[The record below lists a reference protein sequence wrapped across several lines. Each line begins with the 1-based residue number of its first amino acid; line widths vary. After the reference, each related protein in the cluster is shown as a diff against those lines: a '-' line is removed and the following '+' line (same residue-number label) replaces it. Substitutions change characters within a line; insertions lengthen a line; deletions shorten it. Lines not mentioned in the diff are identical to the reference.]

1 RAVNINAGHN
11 IKLMQSCKK
20 LQDYSTFIGYVRE
33 YSEESEDIRSAIN
46 KAIDRCINEDV
57 LRDILVNQRAE
68 VLEIMFTEYDME
80 KHMKVVRKDGYDE
93 GFDDGYDNGR
103 NDGFNEGHNAGF
115 NEGHDNGF
123 NDCLSEIITAMSK
136 DGRTLEEISDITK
149 VNIDVVNKF
158 LHQ

>member
-1 RAVNINAGHN
+1 VNINAGHN

-80 KHMKVVRKDGYDE
+80 KHMKVVRKDGYDDGFNDGRNE
-93 GFDDGYDNGR
+93 GFSEGHNS
-103 NDGFNEGHNAGF
+103 GFNEGIAQ
-115 NEGHDNGF
+115 
-123 NDCLSEIITAMSK
+123 IIINMSK
-136 DGRTLEEISDITK
+136 KGKSPDEISNLTDTDI
-149 VNIDVVNKF
+149 NLVNKI
-158 LHQ
+158 LNQ